1 MAQKYVF
8 SEGLFTVQKL
18 RSLGAAAILEVL
30 IGIGLAGILIYQQL
44 HPSPPPPPVQTAAV
58 TIPPNPPPPPPP
70 PPHNV
75 PTPQPPQPQPLSEVP
90 PIPTPIPTP
99 NAVPPPPPPPPPVP
113 RPQVNMA
120 AIEASFQEQL
130 RACIQAVA
138 LGHYPREAVLA
149 GSTGTVLV
157 QFRYLNAIVSD
168 AVVKRSSGT
177 RALDIAGVQAVL
189 TARCPPPP
197 EQFQGREF
205 VFTIP
210 IQYSLSGG

>member
-44 HPSPPPPPVQTAAV
+44 HPSPPPPPVQTASV

-99 NAVPPPPPPPPPVP
+99 NAVPVQPPSPPPIPTSKPVN
-113 RPQVNMA
+113 QDTILAEFQATMKA
-120 AIEASFQEQL
+120 AIDAAKVYPKEA
-130 RACIQAVA
+130 I
-138 LGHYPREAVLA
+138 LA
-149 GSTGTVLV
+149 GDTGTVT
-157 QFRYLNAIVSD
+157 VSFD
-168 AVVKRSSGT
+168 YVNGQVSNVKIDKGSGT
-177 RALDIAGVQAVL
+177 RSLDRSALQAVL
-189 TARCPPPP
+189 KATLPPKPA
-197 EQFQGREF
+197 ELVNIAHF
-205 VFTIP
+205 VVVLDY
-210 IQYSLSGG
+210 QLGG